1 MASYWEND
9 NKIQIKQTQV
19 AVPSVNGLEYSGGQ
33 RVDINIPS
41 TVKFIDPQNSFLNF
55 DVKLK
60 LPSSAPN
67 TPTRLQLDPH
77 TGGQC
82 LFKNVR
88 IYSNIGSR
96 VLLEEYQNYNVKVAM
111 EYSYNQDDSLRNLR
125 ALREGCTAN
134 NLLTKGTRGT
144 SVSQLQ
150 DTTTNPYFKK
160 QTSPAGPTVF
170 SDDDFLT
177 AKCCVPLR
185 TGLWAGN
192 KLIPNNL
199 LGCYIEI
206 DLEEPAKVIKQ
217 LDSVN
222 RWRRLDLCPSLR
234 GRAVDGSAGITETDG
249 TGSAY
254 TEVFLNN
261 TNGVTSIETCPFVPG
276 EMINFVK
283 DTSPDIAT
291 FLTKGGVAAGDQG
304 FPVIQTITMEA
315 HGGENYVKLTTDGFF
330 NPNGGISRDIPNVQV
345 GDDSQWRVY
354 SASID
359 QKVEQVD
366 TGAITQNTVYRPS
379 YTVSNIELICAQVE
393 LDPQYENG
401 MMAKMRE
408 GGAIEMDF
416 ISCTNNKHNLL
427 ASNRN
432 ATIDLNMNYSRAKSV
447 IIVPTDA
454 EPYTTV
460 KYINSLGGTYKV
472 EEHAVDT
479 QNWNIYPQRGILD
492 NLTQYQFLIKD
503 SLSPSRPIVVS
514 KYKLG
519 RSIAAQ
525 PLVETEK
532 ALNQAMIPCRSFVD
546 YNRNF
551 VIGKCFGLNDGVMNL
566 QGENVQLQLLY
577 NEHNAAGVDQPPLR
591 NKMLNC
597 LAFHI
602 RKIVI
607 RQDSV
612 SVVL

>member
-33 RVDINIPS
+33 RVDIDIPS
-41 TVKFIDPQNSFLNF
+41 TIKFIDPQNSFINF
-55 DVKLK
+55 DVKIK
-60 LPSSAPN
+60 LPPTADAPNN

-77 TGGQC
+77 TGGQS

-111 EYSYNQDDSLRNLR
+111 EYSYNQDDSIRNLR
-125 ALREGCTAN
+125 ALREGATAN
-134 NLLTKGTRGT
+134 NLLTKGTLGT
-144 SVSQLQ
+144 TVSQLQ

-160 QTSPAGPTVF
+160 ETVGTTAF

-177 AKCCVPLR
+177 AKCCLNLK

-206 DLEEPAKVIKQ
+206 DLEDPAKVMKQ

-234 GRAVDGSAGITETDG
+234 GNNAAGTSGFPLSDVTDYS
-249 TGSAY
+249 T
-254 TEVFLNN
+254 VFLGHA
-261 TNGVTSIETCPFVPG
+261 NGVTSIETCPFVVG
-276 EMINFVK
+276 EKISFCKVGNPN
-283 DTSPDIAT
+283 TAP
-291 FLTKGGVAAGDQG
+291 FLVTGGGIDPADQD
-304 FPVIQTITMEA
+304 FPTIQSISMTA
-315 HGGENYVKLTTDGFF
+315 HGGVEYVQLTTDTFR
-330 NPNGGISRDIPNVQV
+330 NPTTISIPVPD
-345 GDDSQWRVY
+345 GEIGEDTSWRVY
-354 SASID
+354 SASVD
-359 QKVEQVD
+359 KKVKRED
-366 TGAITQNTVYRPS
+366 TGAVTSNTKYSPS
-379 YTVSNIELICAQVE
+379 YVISNIELICAQVE
-393 LDPQYENG
+393 LDPQYESG

-427 ASNRN
+427 SSNRN
-432 ATIDLNMNYSRAKSV
+432 ATVDLNMNYSRAKSV

-454 EPYTTV
+454 TPYNTEE
-460 KYINSLGGTYKV
+460 YINRLGATYKV
-472 EEHAVDT
+472 EEHAPDNE
-479 QNWNIYPQRGILD
+479 NWNIYPQRGILD
-492 NLTQYQFLIKD
+492 NLTQYQFLIMD
-503 SLSPSRPIVVS
+503 SLSPSRPIKVS
-514 KYKLG
+514 KFRLG

-546 YNRNF
+546 YCRNF

-566 QGENVQLQLLY
+566 QGQNVQLQLLY
-577 NEHNAAGVDQPPLR
+577 NEHDVAGTDKPPLR

-612 SVVL
+612 SVIL